1 LTPSRKRPGRAN
13 AGRRPQDPPAP
24 DGTPRLPSPDAFP
37 HLQAFLSGYL
47 HQDFLLEYPTPAEA
61 LQAFLG
67 EASAAER
74 RGLRA
79 DWQVF
84 RRAIEEAGWEEVRG
98 LIAGL
103 GGAWCPANR
112 RALLGLFS
120 ALD

>member
-1 LTPSRKRPGRAN
+1 
-13 AGRRPQDPPAP
+13 
-24 DGTPRLPSPDAFP
+24 
-37 HLQAFLSGYL
+37 YL
-47 HQDFLLEYPTPAEA
+47 HQDFLLEHATPAEA
-61 LQAFLG
+61 LRAFLG

-79 DWQVF
+79 DWQAF

-98 LIAGL
+98 LMGAL
-103 GGAWCPANR
+103 GGAWRPANR